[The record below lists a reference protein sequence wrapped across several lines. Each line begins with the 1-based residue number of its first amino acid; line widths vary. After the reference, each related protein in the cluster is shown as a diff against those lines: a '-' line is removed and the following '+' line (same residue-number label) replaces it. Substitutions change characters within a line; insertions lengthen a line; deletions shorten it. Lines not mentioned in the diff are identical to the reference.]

1 MAPVRRTPLLL
12 SLVLLGLGLLAGAP
26 TAEARGR
33 RAVRPHSPP
42 VGQVVAVQPI
52 GGEQGAPMRALVS
65 RIVRGRGF
73 RAMTNLPH
81 YDGTGQYPALAR
93 EHHLTAF
100 VTGDV
105 EERGKW
111 ASITFLVWNG
121 VSGSVIGRWTTSG
134 PSGGLAR
141 AVGRGFWSHLGPAVQ
156 RAVPPPLPI
165 DQQQAPTMRIDASES
180 LRDEPIASR

>member
-1 MAPVRRTPLLL
+1 LAAVRRTPLLL
-12 SLVLLGLGLLAGAP
+12 GVALPVLVLLGLANM
-26 TAEARGR
+26 AEARGR
-33 RAVRPHSPP
+33 RAGHPRSPA
-42 VGQVVAVQPI
+42 GQVVAVQPI
-52 GGEQGAPMRALVS
+52 EGEQGAPIRALVS

-111 ASITFLVWNG
+111 SSITFLVWNG
-121 VSGSVIGRWTTSG
+121 VSGSVIGRWTASG
-134 PSGGLAR
+134 PAASLSR

-180 LRDEPIASR
+180 SRSEPIAAR